1 MKKTYV
7 YRRKHLKNYSA
18 WNATYWVPFNKLD
31 KTLNLVGIHVTCLT
45 YLWNTHVTP
54 TKFYKR
60 LKVRF
65 CYQIQIL
72 FFAKNPYVNCPLGI
86 SSWTNTNSQKNYIS
100 TGGIVKLIFVKTEVS
115 NLVVISNSKPA
126 DAVPVCK
133 SVMVGFKWRLIF
145 CKRFLSPE
153 K

>member
-7 YRRKHLKNYSA
+7 YIRKHLKNYSA
-18 WNATYWVPFNKLD
+18 ENATYWVPFNKFD
-31 KTLNLVGIHVTCLT
+31 KTLNLVGIYVTCST
-45 YLWNTHVTP
+45 YLWNSHVTP

-100 TGGIVKLIFVKTEVS
+100 TGGDVKLIFIKTEVY
-115 NLVVISNSKPA
+115 A
-126 DAVPVCK
+126 H
-133 SVMVGFKWRLIF
+133 GH
-145 CKRFLSPE
+145 
-153 K
+153 